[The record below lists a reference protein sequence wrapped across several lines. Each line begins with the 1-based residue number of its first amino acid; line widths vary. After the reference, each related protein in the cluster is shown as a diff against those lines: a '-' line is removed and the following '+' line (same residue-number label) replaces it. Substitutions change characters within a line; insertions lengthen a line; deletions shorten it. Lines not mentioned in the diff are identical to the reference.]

1 MTTGNSGGTNGFV
14 LGIISSLIGQHH
26 RGNLGPYNDQ
36 ICAGGPRLIHSE
48 TDDGPFLEDNMSRTS
63 PTILIT
69 LVNAPHTP
77 SVIPGFTAWEEVS
90 GHVFHVCSL
99 HERWDLLF
107 MAVPL
112 WSRQVSIKINGHQQH
127 STAVALPDG
136 QYYVHNCWG
145 VIWGK
150 ITPGNE
156 PSSPDGRQLK
166 ACKFWPMQ
174 LFGLDLEVRRALVED
189 GNPPAVPVQHGFREE
204 VASLWIAYLDFIRN
218 LGLLKDPQAQFGLSH
233 YPQCRLESSFSPL
246 LVTDIIITKPYHSL
260 PLPSCM
266 PHPSLHMCSRAP
278 TNYQPTV
285 NVSPL
290 AALTTPPVRRSS
302 LILPSYTVFL
312 QETKR
317 LMTPVCGTV
326 TIFPLLLWQDYYHIG
341 DQKIPCNQASVRT

>member
-1 MTTGNSGGTNGFV
+1 MCQRGATSPRKSTRSAIALWGASWVRNNISTKTTSPPRFVTTRNSGGTNGFV

-136 QYYVHNCWG
+136 QYYVHNC
-145 VIWGK
+145 
-150 ITPGNE
+150 
-156 PSSPDGRQLK
+156 
-166 ACKFWPMQ
+166 
-174 LFGLDLEVRRALVED
+174 
-189 GNPPAVPVQHGFREE
+189 
-204 VASLWIAYLDFIRN
+204 
-218 LGLLKDPQAQFGLSH
+218 
-233 YPQCRLESSFSPL
+233 
-246 LVTDIIITKPYHSL
+246 
-260 PLPSCM
+260 
-266 PHPSLHMCSRAP
+266 
-278 TNYQPTV
+278 
-285 NVSPL
+285 
-290 AALTTPPVRRSS
+290 
-302 LILPSYTVFL
+302 
-312 QETKR
+312 
-317 LMTPVCGTV
+317 
-326 TIFPLLLWQDYYHIG
+326 
-341 DQKIPCNQASVRT
+341 